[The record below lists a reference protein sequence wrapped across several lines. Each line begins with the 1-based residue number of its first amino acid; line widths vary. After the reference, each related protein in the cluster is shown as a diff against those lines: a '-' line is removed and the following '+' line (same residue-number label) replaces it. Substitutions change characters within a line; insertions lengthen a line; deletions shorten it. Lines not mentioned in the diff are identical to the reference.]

1 MSLKFNNAEYKL
13 IKQILHKPDAYE
25 AVVDNDHVTFYNQD
39 GVEVGIINRPAEEFS
54 ACMLNHLRVKVV

>member
-1 MSLKFNNAEYKL
+1 MGNIMEIRDSSDK
-13 IKQILHKPDAYE
+13 
-25 AVVDNDHVTFYNQD
+25 VVDNDHVTFYNQD